1 MDDHEIEPQ
10 AVDSA
15 ITRSAIFLVA
25 TFNPGDDSRDRVRTL
40 CADLG
45 GLVRSLG
52 KRVPSGNLSCVIGF
66 GAAVWDGLFGAP
78 RPAGLHAFREFGSG
92 ERKAVATP
100 GDILL
105 HIRAEHMDLCFE
117 LAALVVKRL
126 GQAVTMVDEVQGFRY

>member
-1 MDDHEIEPQ
+1 MEDHEIEPQ

-25 TFNPGDDSRDRVRTL
+25 TLNPGNDSRARVRDL
-40 CADLG
+40 CVDLG
-45 GLVRSLG
+45 GLVRSVG

-92 ERKAVATP
+92 ERKAAATP

-105 HIRAEHMDLCFE
+105 QRGGDCLKGRASQRLDLHTD
-117 LAALVVKRL
+117 ASMGGSSAW
-126 GQAVTMVDEVQGFRY
+126 